1 MKTRTQQIIEDV
13 LGDHSRPT
21 DNSLQ
26 AKAMRRALSG
36 ATPRTLTPWEWEEWY
51 AAQGKQVGGEVS
63 GETDTSS

>member
-1 MKTRTQQIIEDV
+1 MKTRTQQLIEDV
-13 LGDHSRPT
+13 LGDDSRPT

-51 AAQGKQVGGEVS
+51 AAQGIKKADEDPAAS
-63 GETDTSS
+63 DTIP

>member
-1 MKTRTQQIIEDV
+1 MKTRTQQIIENV
-13 LGDHSRPT
+13 LDDYSKPS

-51 AAQGKQVGGEVS
+51 AAHGEKVDFS
-63 GETDTSS
+63 GSDDK